1 MNLFNKKT
9 LLWGA
14 GLLILLALIY
24 QYGYL
29 LTGEKAGMQNESNP
43 TETATAESSSEPV
56 ASSSTEYSSQAPVS
70 GNELLP
76 SNLNSEF
83 VNLNPNNGVAMPDML
98 QAGVH
103 NGLDTVGQTLKN
115 SSLDLRGDVSI
126 PKSESGLCN
135 VNVST
140 IEPDQT
146 RRKFEIGCVA

>member
-1 MNLFNKKT
+1 MNYFNKKT
-9 LLWGA
+9 MLWGA

-29 LTGEKAGMQNESNP
+29 LTGEKAGMQNETS
-43 TETATAESSSEPV
+43 TESQPSTTSSSSPEP
-56 ASSSTEYSSQAPVS
+56 SSSDYTAQTAVS

-76 SNLNSEF
+76 SNMNSEF
-83 VNLNPNNGVAMPDML
+83 VNINPNNGVTMPDML

-115 SSLDLRGDVSI
+115 SSLDLRGDVTI
-126 PKSESGLCN
+126 PRSDSGLCN

>member
-1 MNLFNKKT
+1 MNYFNKKT
-9 LLWGA
+9 MLWGA

-29 LTGEKAGMQNESNP
+29 LTGEKAGMQNETS
-43 TETATAESSSEPV
+43 TESQPSTTSSSSPEP
-56 ASSSTEYSSQAPVS
+56 SSSDYTAQTAVS

-76 SNLNSEF
+76 SNMNSEF
-83 VNLNPNNGVAMPDML
+83 VNINPNNGVTMPDML
-98 QAGVH
+98 QAGIH

-115 SSLDLRGDVSI
+115 SSLDLRGDVTIRNSDA
-126 PKSESGLCN
+126 GLCN

>member
-1 MNLFNKKT
+1 MNYFNKKT
-9 LLWGA
+9 MLWGA

-29 LTGEKAGMQNESNP
+29 LTGEKAGMQNETS
-43 TETATAESSSEPV
+43 TESQPSTTSSSSPEP
-56 ASSSTEYSSQAPVS
+56 SSSDYTAQTAVS

-76 SNLNSEF
+76 SNMNSEF
-83 VNLNPNNGVAMPDML
+83 VNINPNNGVTMPDML
-98 QAGVH
+98 QAAVH

-115 SSLDLRGDVSI
+115 SSLDLRGDVTI
-126 PKSESGLCN
+126 PRSDSGLCN

>member
-1 MNLFNKKT
+1 MNYFNKKT
-9 LLWGA
+9 MLWGA

-29 LTGEKAGMQNESNP
+29 LTGEKAGMQNETS
-43 TETATAESSSEPV
+43 TESQPSTTSSSSPEP
-56 ASSSTEYSSQAPVS
+56 SSSDYTAQTAVS

-76 SNLNSEF
+76 SNMNSEF
-83 VNLNPNNGVAMPDML
+83 VNINPNNGVTMPDML
-98 QAGVH
+98 QAGIH

-115 SSLDLRGDVSI
+115 SSLDLRGDVTI
-126 PKSESGLCN
+126 PKSDSGLCN

>member
-1 MNLFNKKT
+1 MNFFNKKT

-14 GLLILLALIY
+14 GLIILLVLIY

-29 LTGEKAGMQNESNP
+29 LTGEKAGMQNESSP
-43 TETATAESSSEPV
+43 AETTTTESSSEPV
-56 ASSSTEYSSQAPVS
+56 ASSGDYSSQAPVS

-83 VNLNPNNGVAMPDML
+83 VNLNPNNGVTMPDML
-98 QAGVH
+98 QAGIH
-103 NGLDTVGQTLKN
+103 SGLDTVGQTLKN
-115 SSLDLRGDVSI
+115 SSLDLRGDVTI
-126 PKSESGLCN
+126 PKSDSGLCN
-135 VNVST
+135 INVST

>member
-1 MNLFNKKT
+1 MNYFNKKT
-9 LLWGA
+9 MLWGA

-29 LTGEKAGMQNESNP
+29 LTGEKAGMQNETS
-43 TETATAESSSEPV
+43 TESQPSTTSSSSPEP
-56 ASSSTEYSSQAPVS
+56 SSGDYTSQTAVS

-76 SNLNSEF
+76 SNMNSEF
-83 VNLNPNNGVAMPDML
+83 VNINPNNGVTMPDML

-115 SSLDLRGDVSI
+115 SSLDLRGDVTI
-126 PKSESGLCN
+126 PRSDSGLCN

>member
-1 MNLFNKKT
+1 MNYFNKKT
-9 LLWGA
+9 MLWGA

-29 LTGEKAGMQNESNP
+29 LTGEKAGMQNETS
-43 TETATAESSSEPV
+43 TESQPSTTSSSSPEP
-56 ASSSTEYSSQAPVS
+56 SSSDYTAQTAVS

-76 SNLNSEF
+76 SNMNSEF
-83 VNLNPNNGVAMPDML
+83 VNINPNNGVTMPDML

-115 SSLDLRGDVSI
+115 SSLDLRGEVTI
-126 PKSESGLCN
+126 PRSDSGLCN

>member
-1 MNLFNKKT
+1 MNYFNKKT
-9 LLWGA
+9 MLWGA

-29 LTGEKAGMQNESNP
+29 LTGEKAGMQNETS
-43 TETATAESSSEPV
+43 TESQPSTTSSSSPEP
-56 ASSSTEYSSQAPVS
+56 SSSDYTAQTAVS

-76 SNLNSEF
+76 SNMNSEF
-83 VNLNPNNGVAMPDML
+83 VNINPNNGVTMPDML
-98 QAGVH
+98 QAGIH

-115 SSLDLRGDVSI
+115 SSLDLRGDVTI
-126 PKSESGLCN
+126 PKSDTGLCN

>member
-1 MNLFNKKT
+1 MNYFNKKT
-9 LLWGA
+9 MLWGA

-29 LTGEKAGMQNESNP
+29 LTGEKAGMQNETS
-43 TETATAESSSEPV
+43 TESQPSTTSSSSPEP
-56 ASSSTEYSSQAPVS
+56 SSSDYTAQTAVS

-76 SNLNSEF
+76 SNINSEF
-83 VNLNPNNGVAMPDML
+83 VNINPNNGVTMPDML
-98 QAGVH
+98 QAGIH

-115 SSLDLRGDVSI
+115 SSLDLRGDVTI
-126 PKSESGLCN
+126 PKSDTGLCN

>member
-1 MNLFNKKT
+1 MNYFNKKT
-9 LLWGA
+9 MLWGA

-29 LTGEKAGMQNESNP
+29 LTGEKAGMQNETS
-43 TETATAESSSEPV
+43 TESQPSTTSSSSPEP
-56 ASSSTEYSSQAPVS
+56 SSSDYTAQTAVS

-76 SNLNSEF
+76 SNMNSEF
-83 VNLNPNNGVAMPDML
+83 VNINPNNGVTMPDML
-98 QAGVH
+98 QAGIH

-115 SSLDLRGDVSI
+115 SSLDLRGDVTI
-126 PKSESGLCN
+126 PKSDAGLCN

>member
-1 MNLFNKKT
+1 MNYFNKKT
-9 LLWGA
+9 MLWGA

-29 LTGEKAGMQNESNP
+29 LTGEKAGMQNETS
-43 TETATAESSSEPV
+43 TESQPSTTSSSSPEP
-56 ASSSTEYSSQAPVS
+56 SSSDYTAQTAVS

-76 SNLNSEF
+76 SNINSEF
-83 VNLNPNNGVAMPDML
+83 VNINPNNGVTMPDML
-98 QAGVH
+98 QAGIH

-115 SSLDLRGDVSI
+115 SSLDLRGDVTI
-126 PKSESGLCN
+126 PKSDAGLCN